1 MPSKIL
7 TAIGIVLLLAAGI
20 FFLRSRP
27 VEKGDL
33 DAALAANPP
42 TTVATATTEPP
53 AEPSST
59 TEPESDEPSIADL
72 IRVVEEEPEVRM
84 ADPVRI
90 RVGGIEAEAPVIP
103 VGVEDDGQME
113 IPSDVDEIGWY
124 SFGPAPGEGGSAV
137 LSGHVSG
144 GSQGR
149 GVFYDLK
156 RVELGDEVEIDHA
169 DGSTTRYRVVAVE
182 TINKGELPTDRIFA
196 RDGEPKLTLVT
207 CGGSFS
213 RSLNSYDSNIVVVA
227 EPIQKTMGSP
237 DPGV

>member
-7 TAIGIVLLLAAGI
+7 TAIGIVLLVAAGV
-20 FFLRSRP
+20 FFLRARP

-33 DAALAANPP
+33 DAALAATTP

-53 AEPSST
+53 VEPSAT
-59 TEPESDEPSIADL
+59 TASDEPSIADL
-72 IRVVEEEPEVRM
+72 IRVVEEEPMIEM
-84 ADPVRI
+84 SDPVRI
-90 RVGGIEAEAPVIP
+90 RVGGIGAEAPVIP

-169 DGSTTRYRVVAVE
+169 DGTTTRYRVVAVE

-196 RDGEPKLTLVT
+196 RDGDPKLTLIT

-227 EPIQKTMGSP
+227 EPIQKTMGNP

>member
-7 TAIGIVLLLAAGI
+7 TAIGIVLLLAAGV

-33 DAALAANPP
+33 DAALAATTP
-42 TTVATATTEPP
+42 TTEATTTTEPP
-53 AEPSST
+53 AEPST
-59 TEPESDEPSIADL
+59 ATESDEPSIADL
-72 IRVVEEEPEVRM
+72 IRVVEEEPTIEM
-84 ADPVRI
+84 SDPVRI

-113 IPSDVDEIGWY
+113 IPRDVDEIGWY

-169 DGSTTRYRVVAVE
+169 DGTTTRYRVVAVE
-182 TINKGELPTDRIFA
+182 TIDKGELPTDRIFA
-196 RDGEPKLTLVT
+196 RDGDPKLTLIT

-227 EPIQKTMGSP
+227 EPIQKTMGNP